1 MQLMEI
7 SKPKIEKRQPFGS
20 AQDKQAAALQEIP
33 HPYLASTVAHEAY
46 YVNR

>member
-7 SKPKIEKRQPFGS
+7 CKPKIEKRQPFGS

-33 HPYLASTVAHEAY
+33 HPYLASIVAYEVYH
-46 YVNR
+46 VNK